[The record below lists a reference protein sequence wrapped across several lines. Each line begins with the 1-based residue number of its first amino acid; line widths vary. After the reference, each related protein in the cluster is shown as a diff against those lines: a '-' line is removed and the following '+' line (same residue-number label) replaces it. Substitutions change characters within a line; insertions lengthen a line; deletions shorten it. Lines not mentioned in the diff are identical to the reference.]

1 MSRTDVDTG
10 VADRPQAPKAA
21 AKPSRPRPPLSR
33 EVVET
38 RILGC

>member
-21 AKPSRPRPPLSR
+21 ARPSRPRPPLVAEGS
-33 EVVET
+33 T
-38 RILGC
+38 A